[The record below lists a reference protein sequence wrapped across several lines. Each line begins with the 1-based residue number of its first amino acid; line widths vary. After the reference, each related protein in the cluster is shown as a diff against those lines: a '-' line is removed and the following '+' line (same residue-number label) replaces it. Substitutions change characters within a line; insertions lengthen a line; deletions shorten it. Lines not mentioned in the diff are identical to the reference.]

1 MKTKKR
7 DLDDDANRDKKGL
20 QARDI
25 KGMEEIHWKVVQT
38 RRELEETKT
47 LIEKNQLTIFDL
59 LYEPFELYTVKRKR
73 TQIELLKECVFE
85 LKRDFN
91 KEFEDLKNKKSLKK
105 DDIGEKNEII
115 RDLLENLNEPDEI
128 VEIEPDEDPKAIL
141 HVAESEVKIEKYLTK
156 E

>member
-1 MKTKKR
+1 M
-7 DLDDDANRDKKGL
+7 
-20 QARDI
+20 
-25 KGMEEIHWKVVQT
+25 
-38 RRELEETKT
+38 
-47 LIEKNQLTIFDL
+47 
-59 LYEPFELYTVKRKR
+59 
-73 TQIELLKECVFE
+73 FE

-141 HVAESEVKIEKYLTK
+141 HVDESEVKIEKYLTK
-156 E
+156 EQRAAEEERLRIEAEKEAKLRGDNL

>member
-1 MKTKKR
+1 M
-7 DLDDDANRDKKGL
+7 
-20 QARDI
+20 
-25 KGMEEIHWKVVQT
+25 
-38 RRELEETKT
+38 
-47 LIEKNQLTIFDL
+47 IEKNQLNIFDL

-115 RDLLENLNEPDEI
+115 RDLLENLGEPDEI
-128 VEIEPDEDPKAIL
+128 VEIEPDEDPRSIL
-141 HVAESEVKIEKYLTK
+141 TVAESEVKIEKYLTK